1 MNNAPI
7 GIFDSGSGGLSIYQ
21 AIRSL
26 LPHESFVYL
35 GDHSN
40 LPYGDKST
48 DFIQKRTARC
58 IRFLVTKKAKL
69 IVVACNTATVA
80 GIDYVRHEF
89 PDIPIVGVVP
99 VVKTAA
105 AMSTT
110 KQFVVLST
118 PFTAAS
124 DYQKELI
131 RKWAPDCTVIT
142 IGSSRLVSLIERG
155 LLKGPEIDQELKHMF
170 HEAKDIPFDVV
181 VLGCT
186 HFPFVGEAVRA
197 IVGNRVGIIDSG
209 GAVARQVQRIL
220 THRNDTGEAT
230 QSSVQFMTTG
240 DSKVIASVFT
250 RLLGREVNVTH
261 VTV

>member
-21 AIRSL
+21 SISSL
-26 LPHESFVYL
+26 LPHESIVYL
-35 GDHSN
+35 GDHIH

-48 DFIQKRTARC
+48 DFIKKRVVECLKFLISQK
-58 IRFLVTKKAKL
+58 VKL

-80 GIDYVRHEF
+80 GIDYFRTIL

-105 AMSTT
+105 EISKT
-110 KQFVVLST
+110 KHFVVLST
-118 PFTAAS
+118 KFTSKS

-131 RKWAPDCTVIT
+131 KKWAPDCTVYS
-142 IGSSRLVSLIERG
+142 IGSSQLVSLIEKG
-155 LLKGPEIDQELKHMF
+155 LLCGSEIEHELKIIF
-170 HEAKDIPFDVV
+170 HTLKAGSFDIV

-186 HFPFVGEAVRA
+186 HYPFVKPALRA
-197 IVGNRVGIIDSG
+197 IVGNAVDIIDSG

-220 THRNDTGEAT
+220 TNRKDFAQDAHA
-230 QSSVQFMTTG
+230 SVQFFTTG
-240 DSKVIASVFT
+240 DRKTITDVFT
-250 RLLGREVNVTH
+250 RLLGKKVNVTH
-261 VTV
+261 VTL